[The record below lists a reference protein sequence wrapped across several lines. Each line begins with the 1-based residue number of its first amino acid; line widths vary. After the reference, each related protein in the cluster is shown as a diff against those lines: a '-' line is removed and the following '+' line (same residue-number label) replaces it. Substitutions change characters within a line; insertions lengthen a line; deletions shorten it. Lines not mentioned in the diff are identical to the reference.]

1 MTRAVPAIFKNT
13 YTRGGRRHRLRG
25 WSVRI
30 QHGGVRR
37 TLALQSSQREAAEQ
51 EAAKLYKR
59 ILTHGWDH
67 LKAIQ
72 EPPPADLMP
81 PAERTSLH
89 SSPAHPAYWLP
100 RLVRRKYKGGA
111 VFSHRPVLSARIEHA
126 GEAWHFPLDAE
137 DPQAAARRASQIY
150 RTASTQG
157 WTAAFARH
165 PREVTVAIFWHS
177 SPACCTY
184 TTLYSQ
190 LAATPAIGA
199 APGQKRVAIIEP
211 DAALGRAL
219 SGCVNRHPDL
229 NCASLFT
236 SLAQAFKQLPTDAP
250 DVVLLNANM
259 PGAWKSQARE
269 RIHFLISGNPVFTY
283 GCFEESDHIFV
294 HLTGVD
300 AGYLLRRRKPSALL
314 EPILGPTRLPE
325 SAARDAA
332 LKIRDYFQNFFA
344 EAPPMDYVDSLASLS
359 PREWEIAAQLRH
371 GLTDKE
377 IAAGLGISIWTV
389 RKHLRSIYAKLRVR
403 SRTEAAVKLA
413 VK

>member
-30 QHGGVRR
+30 QHDGVRR
-37 TLALQSSQREAAEQ
+37 TLALQSTQREAAEK
-51 EAAKLYKR
+51 EAAQWHQR
-59 ILTHGWDH
+59 ILADGWDA
-67 LKAIQ
+67 LNSRPTA
-72 EPPPADLMP
+72 EPRESPPSIGRLP
-81 PAERTSLH
+81 SH

-111 VFSHRPVLSARIEHA
+111 VFSRRPVLSARIEHA
-126 GEAWHFPLDAE
+126 GEAWHFPLETE
-137 DPQAAARRASQIY
+137 DPQVAARRASQIY

-157 WTAAFARH
+157 WPAVFARH

-190 LAATPAIGA
+190 LAAMPAIGA

-229 NCASLFT
+229 NCAAIFS
-236 SLAQAFKQLPTDAP
+236 SLAQAFKQLPADAP

-332 LKIRDYFQNFFA
+332 MKIRDYFQNFFA
-344 EAPPMDYVDSLASLS
+344 EAPPMDYVESLASLS
-359 PREWEIAAQLRH
+359 QREWEIAAQLRQ

-377 IAAGLGISIWTV
+377 IAASLGISIWTV